1 MAELTNVYGTCWRL
15 GYWLSSVPLIKMMQ
29 CAVTR
34 RTTHVRKK
42 ANLLHG
48 PRTPGLATLIALKDQ
63 QVDQSVAN
71 HPPHLPDRHLKS
83 QPGTEFPSSLGANTS
98 DDSREKDTVSAAEK
112 VGDGLRKQGYGE
124 GSLNSGPLQRVCLGN
139 TTRHYPY
146 SKVAEIREARRASV
160 ERNMVMRKHIAP
172 PISSPLSQF
181 GRQRVVPE
189 MLTADDTTGKF
200 AYISLDGRL
209 INAEL
214 ATSATNIG
222 GGLGAEEAQAWED
235 FAPMYRVLIVALSAA
250 ASSAAKDKNS
260 IEIQRLLKIVTEQV
274 PLLLAILDI
283 GYNHALV
290 VFDICSFVTNASI
303 VQSGCKSP

>member
-1 MAELTNVYGTCWRL
+1 
-15 GYWLSSVPLIKMMQ
+15 MMQ

-34 RTTHVRKK
+34 RRIPSRKK

-48 PRTPGLATLIALKDQ
+48 PRTPGLATLIAAKDQ
-63 QVDQSVAN
+63 QVEQRVVN
-71 HPPHLPDRHLKS
+71 HPHHLPGRQKKI
-83 QPGTEFPSSLGANTS
+83 QKGTNCSSSLGANTS
-98 DDSREKDTVSAAEK
+98 DDPRVKDAANIAEK

-124 GSLNSGPLQRVCLGN
+124 GSLSTGPLQRVCLGSSG
-139 TTRHYPY
+139 RHYPY
-146 SKVAEIREARRASV
+146 PKVADIREARRASL
-160 ERNMVMRKHIAP
+160 ERKLVTRKHIALP
-172 PISSPLSQF
+172 TSSPLSPF

-189 MLTADDTTGKF
+189 MLTSDDSTGKF

-214 ATSATNIG
+214 ATSAMNIG
-222 GGLGAEEAQAWED
+222 GGLGVEEAQAWED

-274 PLLLAILDI
+274 PLLLTLCNI
-283 GYNHALV
+283 GYLK
-290 VFDICSFVTNASI
+290 FVASL
-303 VQSGCKSP
+303 

>member
-1 MAELTNVYGTCWRL
+1 MAELTSVYGTYWRL
-15 GYWLSSVPLIKMMQ
+15 GDWLSSVPLIKMMQ

-34 RTTHVRKK
+34 RRIPGRKK

-48 PRTPGLATLIALKDQ
+48 PRTPGLATLIAANDQ
-63 QVDQSVAN
+63 QVEQCVAN
-71 HPPHLPDRHLKS
+71 HPHHMPARHFES
-83 QPGTEFPSSLGANTS
+83 QAGTICLSSRGANTS
-98 DDSREKDTVSAAEK
+98 DHPREEDADNVAEK
-112 VGDGLRKQGYGE
+112 VGDGPKKQGYGE
-124 GSLNSGPLQRVCLGN
+124 GSFTSGPLQRVCLGN
-139 TTRHYPY
+139 SGRHYPY
-146 SKVAEIREARRASV
+146 SKVAEIREARRASL
-160 ERNMVMRKHIAP
+160 ERKMVMRKHIAP
-172 PISSPLSQF
+172 TILSPLSPF

-189 MLTADDTTGKF
+189 RLTADDTTGKF

-222 GGLGAEEAQAWED
+222 GGLGVEEAQAWED

-274 PLLLAILDI
+274 PLLLTRLII
-283 GYNHALV
+283 
-290 VFDICSFVTNASI
+290 
-303 VQSGCKSP
+303 